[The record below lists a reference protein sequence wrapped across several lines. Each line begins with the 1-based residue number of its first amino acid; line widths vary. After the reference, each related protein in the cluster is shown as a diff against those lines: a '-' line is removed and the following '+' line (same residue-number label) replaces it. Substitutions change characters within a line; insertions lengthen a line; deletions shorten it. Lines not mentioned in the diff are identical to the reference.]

1 MHGLKRFR
9 LLGWILLLAALA
21 AAWELATPETADSPS
36 QDQLPYVMRELYP
49 ESSRI
54 LYVEAMNHVLN
65 GNLPA
70 ARQRFEAALAT
81 GERTNEDLLY
91 YYAVTLVKME
101 ADPEEVDKAVA
112 AWRFNFPYS
121 SRPDPRSPLAAEM
134 ESESAGD
141 E

>member
-1 MHGLKRFR
+1 
-9 LLGWILLLAALA
+9 
-21 AAWELATPETADSPS
+21 
-36 QDQLPYVMRELYP
+36 MRELYP

-54 LYVEAMNHVLN
+54 LYVEAMTHVLN
-65 GNLPA
+65 GNLPE
-70 ARQRFEAALAT
+70 ARERFEAALAT

-101 ADPEEVDKAVA
+101 ADPEEIEKAVT

-121 SRPDPRSPLAAEM
+121 DRPDPRSPEAAVAA
-134 ESESAGD
+134 SESVA